1 MSTRRGNVV
10 KLDDMLDT
18 AKESMHDIMRKNQE
32 KYAQVENPELT
43 ADIVGKAAIMIQ
55 DMSAKRYL
63 PSGKKHPTYIS
74 VHNYQFSWDRM
85 LSAEGDTGV
94 YLQYA
99 HARFASI
106 GRKNG
111 LTAEDAVDADL
122 SLLVEPQAFVVL
134 RALAEYPE
142 IVYTSLK
149 VSEPSTVVT
158 YLFKMTHLAST
169 CYETLVVKGA
179 EPQVAKARYAVYLSV
194 KTVLANG
201 MRLLGLTPLERM

>member
-1 MSTRRGNVV
+1 
-10 KLDDMLDT
+10 
-18 AKESMHDIMRKNQE
+18 
-32 KYAQVENPELT
+32 
-43 ADIVGKAAIMIQ
+43 
-55 DMSAKRYL
+55 
-63 PSGKKHPTYIS
+63 
-74 VHNYQFSWDRM
+74 M

-111 LTAEDAVDADL
+111 LAADDALSADL
-122 SLLVEPQAFVVL
+122 SLLVEPQAFNVL

-149 VSEPSTVVT
+149 VSEPSTIVN

-169 CYETLVVKGA
+169 AYESLVVKGA
-179 EPQVAKARYAVYLSV
+179 DKEVAKTRFAVYLAV
-194 KTVLANG
+194 KTVLGNG